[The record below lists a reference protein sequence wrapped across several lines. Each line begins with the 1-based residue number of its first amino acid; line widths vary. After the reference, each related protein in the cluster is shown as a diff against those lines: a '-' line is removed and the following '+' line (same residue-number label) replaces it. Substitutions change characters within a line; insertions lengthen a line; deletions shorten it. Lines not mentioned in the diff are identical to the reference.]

1 MEEVK
6 RDLKKLIEIS
16 EDISSSASE
25 SASRAS
31 YVDSNTEDLNNKLDR
46 IIELLEEIA
55 K

>member
-6 RDLKKLIEIS
+6 RDLKKLI
-16 EDISSSASE
+16 DISHDISFNVAEAASQ
-25 SASRAS
+25 AS
-31 YVDSNTEDLNNKLDR
+31 YVDTNTENLNKKLDI